1 MSFLLDFKD
10 MKTDTRERRQQLQDT
25 AHKAPSTSGVYF
37 WKDEAGTVIY
47 VGKAKNLKNR
57 LSSYF
62 SGRKDIKTQ
71 ILVSRASSIE
81 YITTANEYEA
91 FILENNMIKEHN
103 PRYNINLKDGKSY
116 PVLRITNEPFP
127 RLFKTRRILQDGSKY
142 FGPFPDVGA
151 LDTFIETLQRLYPL
165 RRCKIL
171 RKRESPCMYYHIGRC
186 GAPCCDRESE
196 HTYNEYI
203 GEIERILEGKGP
215 DTEARLTAEMKQA
228 AKELKFEK
236 AARLRD
242 GIAALRVLRSQN
254 VVEDFD
260 PEDRD
265 YIAYFTEGE
274 LVSFT
279 VLKMR
284 QGKLL
289 GRDNYRT
296 VSLNETEELLGE
308 FLAAYYTE
316 ATMIPPKIFVPTTT
330 GLDISRQ
337 WFATA
342 LEVQP
347 DIQVVKE
354 EVSEAS
360 DSDNKRHMAEL
371 PNYKRHMAEL
381 PNYKRHVAAMNMAFQ
396 NAREDIIRRVRE
408 RGDMP
413 AMEELQKLLGL
424 PHLPVRI
431 EGFDIAH
438 IGGRLP
444 VASLISFYN
453 GNPDKKNYRYFRL
466 KTTDGIIDDFASMR
480 EAVARRYTR
489 LLNEQADLPDLIL
502 IDGGIGQVN
511 AVQAVLSALELDIP
525 VAGLAKRDEEIYR
538 PGNSTPICLPKRSEA
553 LRLLQRVRDETH
565 RFATSRNQRLRTK
578 ENTVS
583 VFAGMPHVGDK
594 RARSL
599 MLTFTSPK
607 QLVEDCQSY
616 LLEAQATKA
625 ATGKILLPKAEATKE
640 AQTKVNPDI
649 KTSAGKI
656 TLPAGPAEQEIYEA
670 APIAAL
676 LHIPRSQAED
686 ILAACKDFVAEQ
698 DAAKNRLNK
707 GLHQTASSRGLEDTA
722 SSETNSATAQ
732 LAAQLFDESEYDF
745 IEENESFAAENERDY
760 GEKK

>member
-1 MSFLLDFKD
+1 MTFLFTCID
-10 MKTDTRERRQQLQDT
+10 MKTDSKERRQQLHDT

-71 ILVSRASSIE
+71 ILVSRAASIE

-151 LDTFIETLQRLYPL
+151 LDTFIETLHRLYPL
-165 RRCKIL
+165 RRCKVL
-171 RKRESPCMYYHIGRC
+171 RNRESPCMYYHIGRC
-186 GAPCCDRESE
+186 GAPCCGRESE

-242 GIAALRVLRSQN
+242 GLAALRVLRSQN

-265 YIAYFTEGE
+265 YIAYFSEGE
-274 LVSFT
+274 LASFT

-308 FLAAYYTE
+308 FLSAYYTE
-316 ATMIPPKIFVPTTT
+316 AAMIPPKIFVPTTT
-330 GLDISRQ
+330 GVDLSRQ
-337 WFATA
+337 WFAATMDA
-342 LEVQP
+342 TP
-347 DIQVVKE
+347 DIQVV
-354 EVSEAS
+354 SENM
-360 DSDNKRHMAEL
+360 DTTLQPD
-371 PNYKRHMAEL
+371 YKRHLAPL
-381 PNYKRHVAAMNMAFQ
+381 PDYKRHLAAMNMAFQ
-396 NAREDIIRRVRE
+396 NAREDIIRRLRE

-413 AMEELQKLLGL
+413 AMEELQRHLNL

-444 VASLISFYN
+444 VASLISFSN

-511 AVQAVLSALELDIP
+511 AVQSVLSALQLDIP

-538 PGNSTPICLPKRSEA
+538 PGNSTPIRLPKRSDA

-599 MLTFTSPK
+599 MLTFTSPE
-607 QLVEDCQSY
+607 QLVKDCQRY
-616 LLEAQATKA
+616 LAEAEATLQ
-625 ATGKILLPKAEATKE
+625 ATGKHLLPTQGRG
-640 AQTKVNPDI
+640 QTSPAI

-656 TLPAGPAEQEIYEA
+656 KLPAGPQEQEAYEA

-676 LHIPRSQAED
+676 LHIPRNQAED
-686 ILAACKDFVAEQ
+686 ILAACKEFLAEQ
-698 DAAKNRLNK
+698 QAAGEK
-707 GLHQTASSRGLEDTA
+707 
-722 SSETNSATAQ
+722 
-732 LAAQLFDESEYDF
+732 LAASLKTEAERGHSTAAASEGKAVTATGKKAVTVPVGRTAPALLADQLFEDDYDF
-745 IEENESFAAENERDY
+745 GEEGASLAAEETPPY
-760 GEKK
+760 GE